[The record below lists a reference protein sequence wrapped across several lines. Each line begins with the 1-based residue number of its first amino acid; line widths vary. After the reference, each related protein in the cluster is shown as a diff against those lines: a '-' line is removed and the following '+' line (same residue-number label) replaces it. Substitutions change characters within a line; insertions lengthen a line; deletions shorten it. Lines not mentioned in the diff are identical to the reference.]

1 MKDSTCALP
10 SVENR
15 LWEYF
20 CSKIVSNLS
29 HGVLTDREIE
39 ILEKSLDLGPIQR
52 KIEE

>member
-1 MKDSTCALP
+1 MKDSTSALP

-20 CSKIVSNLS
+20 CLKIVSNLS